1 MGIDLEKAGS
11 VVGIL
16 DTKQLAFEIIGFEIL
31 QSGSFLEDIYR
42 LLINEREGSFHN
54 AGNDAE
60 YTLRLALESI
70 KDISNLDVVQYARL
84 DAMKHVAH
92 WPIPKPQEE
101 SRQMRDSNV
110 IPNLSSL
117 LFREKIEAR
126 EGPKANFHKIRS
138 QLAT

>member
-70 KDISNLDVVQYARL
+70 KVSWFGSPSPVLRHLKMVR
-84 DAMKHVAH
+84 
-92 WPIPKPQEE
+92 
-101 SRQMRDSNV
+101 
-110 IPNLSSL
+110 
-117 LFREKIEAR
+117 
-126 EGPKANFHKIRS
+126 G
-138 QLAT
+138 